1 MAGKKA
7 LVVIDLQN
15 DYLWEKRKK
24 MFNYDTKKLVGNV
37 NNAIESYQKQGYD
50 ILYVV
55 HLLPNIVTNR
65 MFIGFSIK
73 GTPGADIYSKVN
85 IVSDKLFEKHFSDTY
100 TSKAFREHMAKE
112 NYTEVAI
119 CGLDLCGCVGAT
131 AKGARKTG
139 VRVTMIED
147 CIGCRFSEEKA
158 KAKKEEL
165 KAIGVHF
172 I

>member
-15 DYLWEKRKK
+15 DYLWDKRKK
-24 MFNYDTKKLVGNV
+24 MFNYDTEKLVGNV
-37 NNAIESYQKQGYD
+37 NNAIASYQEQGYD

-73 GTPGADIYSKVN
+73 GTPGAEIYDKVN
-85 IVSDKLFEKHFSDTY
+85 IVSDYLFEKNFSDSY
-100 TSKAFREHMAKE
+100 TSKSFREHMAKA
-112 NYTEVAI
+112 NYTEVVI

-139 VRVTMIED
+139 VRVTMLED
-147 CIGCRFSEEKA
+147 CIGYRFPADKA
-158 KAKKEEL
+158 KKRKEEL